1 MAIHGPWGSG
11 KSTLLNF
18 VKHEIATLPKEPR
31 PVVIDFNPWW
41 FEGQQN
47 LAAQFLAQFSARL
60 PRESEV
66 LRKIGDVIADYA
78 DAVGSLL
85 RRPRRFR
92 ESANSASC

>member
-18 VKHEIATLPKEPR
+18 VKHEIAALLPAQR
-31 PVVIDFNPWW
+31 AVVIDFNPWW

-60 PRESEV
+60 PRESEA
-66 LRKIGDVIADYA
+66 LRAIGDLY
-78 DAVGSLL
+78 
-85 RRPRRFR
+85 R
-92 ESANSASC
+92 